1 MISLLSALNDPNL
14 FLPHFQGKSWDPWK
28 TFLRVLFAEPL
39 EPSEKTFYQECT
51 GRRSLPTKPFRE
63 AWCVVGRRGGKS
75 RLAALIATYMS
86 TFRSYD
92 LARGERATVAVISS
106 DRKQSRV
113 CLGYIKGLIRDTP
126 LLASL
131 VERETADGLDL
142 SNGVTVETHT
152 SSYKSIRGYSL
163 ACVVADEISF
173 WQNDLGTNPAE
184 EILNAI
190 RPGLMS
196 IEGSLLICITSPY
209 SKKGV
214 TWETYRRH
222 FGHDDSNVLVW
233 QSPSLR
239 MNPSL
244 DPGLVE
250 EALREDPSRASAE
263 YLGQFRSDIEGL
275 FTPTALDAAITP
287 GVYERSWQP
296 NVYTYTAHCDPSGG
310 ARDSFCLSIAHS
322 EGDRLILDCVREIR
336 APCSPDRACA
346 ELAQVL
352 AEYRLSAVGGDKYAS
367 GFAVDAWARQNI
379 GYRPSEL
386 TTSELYLRLLAH
398 VNSGRVSL
406 LDNDRLRNQLL
417 GLERNTSRA
426 GRDLISHPLGSFD
439 DLATSAAGAIVNAKT
454 ARPIDPN
461 EFVFGE
467 PYSVEEAAIL
477 SGSGVETEH
486 VSLLDF

>member
-1 MISLLSALNDPNL
+1 M
-14 FLPHFQGKSWDPWK
+14 
-28 TFLRVLFAEPL
+28 
-39 EPSEKTFYQECT
+39 
-51 GRRSLPTKPFRE
+51 
-63 AWCVVGRRGGKS
+63 GRRGGKS

-113 CLGYIKGLIRDTP
+113 CLGYIKGLIRDTS

-142 SNGVTVETHT
+142 SNGVTIETHT

-163 ACVVADEISF
+163 ACLIGDEASF
-173 WQNDLGTNPAE
+173 WQDDQGANPGE
-184 EILNAI
+184 EILNAA
-190 RPGLMS
+190 RPGLAS
-196 IEGSLLICITSPY
+196 LENSLLLIISSPY
-209 SKKGV
+209 SRKGV
-214 TWETYRRH
+214 VWETYRRH

-233 QSPSLR
+233 QASSR
-239 MNPSL
+239 SMNPSL
-244 DPGLVE
+244 SRTLVQ
-250 EALREDPSRASAE
+250 EALEADPSRASAE

-275 FTPTALDAAITP
+275 FNPTALDAATDF
-287 GVYERSWQP
+287 GVCERSWMP
-296 NVYTYTAHCDPSGG
+296 NVNTYVAHCDPSGG
-310 ARDSFCLSIAHS
+310 HRDSFTLAISHS
-322 EGDRLILDCVREIR
+322 EGDRAVLDLVREIK

-352 AEYRLSAVGGDKYAS
+352 SDYHLSSVGGDRYAS
-367 GFAVDAWARQNI
+367 GFAQDAWARQGI
-379 GYRPSEL
+379 AYRPSEL
-386 TTSELYLRLLAH
+386 TTSELYLRLLALI
-398 VNSGRVSL
+398 NSARVSL

-417 GLERNTSRA
+417 NLERNTSRA
-426 GRDLISHPLGSFD
+426 GRDLISHPPGTWD
-439 DLATSAAGAIVNAKT
+439 DLATSVAGALVNAKT

-461 EFVFGE
+461 EFIFGE

-477 SGSGVETEH
+477 SGSGFETEH